1 MTEQFLPVGIQD
13 FQWMI
18 TGNFVYVD
26 KTRYIHQMVRPPQGF
41 YFFAR
46 PRRFGKSLTV
56 STLDYLFQGRRDL
69 FEGLYI
75 AGTGW
80 EWKNHPVVKI
90 DFNQINSENP
100 EMLKESLLNAVYALS
115 EKHGIDQKMRSL
127 PDCFSRLI
135 IRLSEIMRES
145 VVVLIDE
152 YDKPIINHLGGGE
165 KAISIAKQN
174 RDILKQVFGVLKG
187 GDISAALRFVFIT
200 GISKFARVSIFS
212 DLNNLNDISMQDKYD
227 AMLGYTFDELKSQF
241 ARYIGELSEKK
252 GVAAEDLLET
262 ISIWYNGYRF
272 AETETTVFNPFS
284 VLKLFDSGKVNNYWF
299 ETATP
304 TFLMNLI
311 KQKDYPVADIENL
324 RLPKDLIS
332 VYELDH
338 LQLEPLLFQT
348 GYITIDRFED
358 DLYHMAYPNQEVK
371 TSFLSCLMNDFA
383 GPEKARLSAV
393 YRQLHRHLK
402 EMKMED
408 FIDGVRTVLG
418 SIPYSQ
424 IAGKTDEAYYP
435 TVFYLM
441 LSASGAAVQSE
452 VLSSRGR
459 MDMVVEFEDKVYII
473 ELKCDQS
480 SDKAIQQILE
490 KRYYEKFLGTGRT
503 IYLMG
508 VDFDTGKRTIEDWQ
522 CKDLVEFTPDQ
533 RP

>member
-1 MTEQFLPVGIQD
+1 MTEQFLPVGIQN

-100 EMLKESLLNAVYALS
+100 EMLKESLLNALYALS
-115 EKHGIDQKMRSL
+115 EKHGIDQTIRSL

-135 IRLSEIMRES
+135 IRLSEIIGEP

-165 KAISIAKQN
+165 EAILIAKKN
-174 RDILKQVFGVLKG
+174 RDILKQFFGVLKG
-187 GDISAALRFVFIT
+187 IDVSAALRFVFIT
-200 GISKFARVSIFS
+200 GISKFSRVSIFS
-212 DLNNLNDISMQDKYD
+212 DLNNLNDISMQDSYD
-227 AMLGYTFDELKSQF
+227 AMLGYTVDELKNLF
-241 ARYIGELSEKK
+241 ARNMNELAKKK
-252 GVAAEDLLET
+252 GIAAEDLLDT
-262 ISIWYNGYRF
+262 ISIWYDGYRF
-272 AETETTVFNPFS
+272 AETETKVFNPFS
-284 VLKLFDSGKVNNYWF
+284 VIKLFDTGKFDNYWF

-304 TFLMNLI
+304 SFLMNLI
-311 KQKDYPVADIENL
+311 RQKDYPVADIENL
-324 RLPKDLIS
+324 RLPKNLIS

-358 DLYHMAYPNQEVK
+358 ELYHMAYPNQEVK
-371 TSFLSCLMNDFA
+371 TSFLAYLMSDFA
-383 GPEKARLSAV
+383 GPDNARLSAI
-393 YRQLHRHLK
+393 YKQLHRHLK
-402 EMKMED
+402 KMNMEE
-408 FIDGVRTVLG
+408 FIDGVRSVLAA
-418 SIPYSQ
+418 IPYTQ
-424 IAGKTDEAYYP
+424 LAGKTDEAYYH

-441 LSASGAAVQSE
+441 LSASGVAVQTE

-459 MDMVVEFEDKVYII
+459 MDMVVESDDKVFII

-480 SDKAIQQILE
+480 SDKAIRQILE
-490 KRYYEKFLGTGRT
+490 KRYYEKFLGAGRSV
-503 IYLMG
+503 YLMG
-508 VDFDTGKRTIEDWQ
+508 VNFDTEKRTIEDWQ
-522 CKDLVEFTPDQ
+522 CKALSEYRGT
-533 RP
+533 